1 MTGRTFRKMHGLGN
15 DFVIVDA
22 RQSPFPL
29 STQQAA
35 AIADRRQGVG
45 CDQLIV
51 LEPIGPDDGSADLFM
66 RIYNNDGTEA
76 EACGNATRC
85 VASLLFAE
93 KNSSKAVIR
102 TLNGNLPCSAASDD
116 LVTVDMGPAYLAW
129 DEVPLAR
136 EMDTLQ
142 LDLTVGPLSGPT
154 ALSVGNPHAVF
165 IIDDPETDLFALPLE
180 ELGPQIEHHPLY
192 PNRTNVQLVQ
202 PLARDHL
209 RQRIW
214 ERGAGITLASGSGA
228 CAAIVGAVRRGVCDH
243 KARIDQPG
251 GTLYMEWRQ
260 EDGHVL
266 MTGPVAT
273 SFLGNLDPTL
283 LLES

>member
-1 MTGRTFRKMHGLGN
+1 MSNRPFRKMHGLGN

-29 STQQAA
+29 SSQQAA

-51 LEPIGPDDGSADLFM
+51 LEPLAAEDSSADLFM
-66 RIYNNDGTEA
+66 RIYNNDGSEA

-93 KNSSKAVIR
+93 SGRDTAVIR
-102 TLNGNLPCSAASDD
+102 TLNGNLACQAAKDD
-116 LVTVDMGPAYLAW
+116 LVTVDMGPAYLNW
-129 DEVPLAR
+129 DQVPLAR

-142 LDLTVGPLSGPT
+142 LDLTVGPLSQPT

-165 IIDDPETDLFALPLE
+165 IIDDLTTDLFDLPLE

-202 PLARDHL
+202 PLTRDHL
-209 RQRIW
+209 KQRIW

-228 CAAIVGAVRRGVCDH
+228 CAAIVGAVRRGVCDR

-251 GTLYMEWRQ
+251 GTLYMEWRE

-273 SFLGNLDPTL
+273 AFLGTLDARL
-283 LLES
+283 LG